1 MITESDVAAPCE
13 GESPV
18 LTAEAG
24 STASPT
30 PRTPP
35 ARRGRFRA
43 VKAMLAV
50 ALVAGLVAFNLWWY
64 WRDTRPVA
72 DLPVIEA
79 MITRQQYTQAEA
91 ALRERLRRAPHDG
104 EARTTLG
111 RVLAARGDYLACA
124 RELDRLPAWWPKKNE
139 ALFREAQAFLIADRA
154 RDAEATLLAL
164 MDADPLHLP
173 DPGLYHD
180 AGQELMKI
188 YATENRWDD
197 FYDAI
202 WKAYDHSTP
211 QDQQLVLG
219 MRMKCELERVAPAES
234 IKLVRRYV
242 AADPEDFEALRSLAN
257 TELAL
262 GLKAEAIRD
271 MEECLRRRPED
282 PRAWRDYLTMLQSL
296 GEMDAFNAAL
306 ARVPAAAEVE
316 PEIWLFRGQ
325 ASERQGD
332 WAKAA
337 EYLGKAL
344 ELNPNLLN
352 AHYRLAMVEDRQGHR
367 EQSADHRKRW
377 QELREARTQLRQADA
392 EYQEAMA
399 AVPPP
404 GTTGNP
410 ALRSA
415 VKKLASICETLGWTR
430 VAEGWNRVALSL

>member
-24 STASPT
+24 SAASPT

-35 ARRGRFRA
+35 ARRGRFRGQGDA
-43 VKAMLAV
+43 GRRPGRGPPGLQPLVVLARHPAGRRPSRHRGDDHPAAIHPGRGRLARAV
-50 ALVAGLVAFNLWWY
+50 A
-64 WRDTRPVA
+64 
-72 DLPVIEA
+72 
-79 MITRQQYTQAEA
+79 
-91 ALRERLRRAPHDG
+91 APRHDG

-111 RVLAARGDYLACA
+111 HVLAARGDYLACA

-164 MDADPLHLP
+164 MDADPLHPP

-242 AADPEDFEALRSLAN
+242 AADPEDFEAPRSLAN

-262 GLKAEAIRD
+262 GLKAEAVRD
-271 MEECLRRRPED
+271 MEECLRPARGP
-282 PRAWRDYLTMLQSL
+282 PAWRDYLTMLQSL

-352 AHYRLAMVEDRQGHR
+352 AHYRLAMIEDRLGHR
-367 EQSADHRKRW
+367 EQPPTIASDGWSPRGTDPVTSGRRRIPGGHGRRPP
-377 QELREARTQLRQADA
+377 ARYDRQPGPAFGR
-392 EYQEAMA
+392 QEAGLDLRD
-399 AVPPP
+399 PRLDPSRRRLEP
-404 GTTGNP
+404 GRP
-410 ALRSA
+410 
-415 VKKLASICETLGWTR
+415 
-430 VAEGWNRVALSL
+430 SL